1 MFNSFLPLTFG
12 NKLFSA
18 MKVISV
24 AKKNAWIITAV
35 LFVLAGCRSAKM
47 DSASKK
53 KKDDKALQS
62 LRLERNDDGN
72 KIVFLTLELS
82 LKDSVN
88 DVYFF
93 QQRSARYTEGQVKKQ
108 FLPEGY
114 EPGSLYVVIKDD
126 DGKVIESYSVPDPL
140 NQIFETSDEKTGAM
154 AKHIVRREKGEL
166 FLRFNLNKETKY
178 LSIFKLSSGQLKQLY
193 EAKL

>member
-1 MFNSFLPLTFG
+1 
-12 NKLFSA
+12 

-24 AKKNAWIITAV
+24 ARKNAWIIAAG

-47 DSASKK
+47 NSVAKK
-53 KKDDKALQS
+53 KKDDRVLQN

-72 KIVFLTLELS
+72 KIVFLTLEVS

-93 QQRSARYTEGQVKKQ
+93 QQRSVRYTEGQVKKQ

-178 LSIFKLSSGQLKQLY
+178 LSIYKLSSGQLKQLY

>member
-1 MFNSFLPLTFG
+1 M
-12 NKLFSA
+12 
-18 MKVISV
+18 
-24 AKKNAWIITAV
+24 
-35 LFVLAGCRSAKM
+35 
-47 DSASKK
+47 
-53 KKDDKALQS
+53 
-62 LRLERNDDGN
+62 
-72 KIVFLTLELS
+72 
-82 LKDSVN
+82 N

-93 QQRSARYTEGQVKKQ
+93 QQRSVRYTEGQVKKQ

-154 AKHIVRREKGEL
+154 AKHVVKREKGEL

-178 LSIFKLSSGQLKQLY
+178 LSIYKLSSGQLKQLY